1 MLLSQIKSNIQHM
14 PKVSVFCASSS
25 RVDPKYLNAATELG
39 HIFSEEDITLVYG
52 GGSVGLMGAIAD
64 AMLDKRGEII
74 GVMPE
79 FMKAVEWDHK
89 RVEDMRTTE
98 SMATRKQTFWDLS
111 DGLVALPGGVGTI
124 EEVVEA
130 ISLLRL
136 KRMTMPMIIVNVDG
150 YFDPFIQMLNRCVD
164 EKFMN
169 ESDRSLWQIADT
181 VSDVVPL
188 LRSLW
193 RQNI

>member
-1 MLLSQIKSNIQHM
+1 M

-25 RVDPKYLNAATELG
+25 KVHSKYLQAATELG
-39 HIFSEEDITLVYG
+39 HIFCDEDITLVYG

-64 AMLDKRGEII
+64 SMLDKGGEII
-74 GVMPE
+74 GVIPE
-79 FMKAVEWDHK
+79 FMKEVEWDHK

-98 SMATRKQTFWDLS
+98 NMATRKQTFWDLS
-111 DGLVALPGGVGTI
+111 DGLVALPGGVGTL
-124 EEVVEA
+124 EEIVEA

-136 KRMTMPMIIVNVDG
+136 DRMSMPMIIVNIDG
-150 YFDPFIQMLNRCVD
+150 YFDPFIKMLNRCVD
-164 EKFMN
+164 QKFMN
-169 ESDRSLWQIADT
+169 ESDRELWQIADN

-188 LRSLW
+188 LQKLW

>member
-1 MLLSQIKSNIQHM
+1 M

-25 RVDPKYLNAATELG
+25 KVDPKYLNAAAELG
-39 HIFSEEDITLVYG
+39 HIFCDEDIALVYG
-52 GGSVGLMGAIAD
+52 GGSAGLMGAIAD

-74 GVMPE
+74 GVIPE
-79 FMKAVEWDHK
+79 FMKEVEWDHK

-136 KRMTMPMIIVNVDG
+136 KRMSMPMIIVNIEG
-150 YFDPFIQMLNRCVD
+150 YFDPFIEMLNKCVD

-169 ESDRSLWQIADT
+169 ESDRTLWQVTDT
-181 VSDVVPL
+181 VTGVVPL
-188 LRSLW
+188 LKKLW
-193 RQNI
+193 RQNT

>member
-1 MLLSQIKSNIQHM
+1 M

-25 RVDPKYLNAATELG
+25 RVDAKYLNSATELG
-39 HIFSEEDITLVYG
+39 HIFCEEEITLVYG
-52 GGSVGLMGAIAD
+52 GGSAGLMGAIAD
-64 AMLDKRGEII
+64 SMLDKGGEVI
-74 GVMPE
+74 GVIPE
-79 FMKAVEWDHK
+79 FMKEVEWDHK
-89 RVEDMRTTE
+89 SVEDMRTTE

-136 KRMTMPMIIVNVDG
+136 KRMTMPMIIVNLDG
-150 YFDPFIQMLNRCVD
+150 YFDPFIEMLNRCIN

-169 ESDRSLWQIADT
+169 QADRTLWQVTAT
-181 VSDVVPL
+181 VADVVPL
-188 LRSLW
+188 LKRLW
-193 RQNI
+193 KENT

>member
-1 MLLSQIKSNIQHM
+1 MLH
-14 PKVSVFCASSS
+14 
-25 RVDPKYLNAATELG
+25 
-39 HIFSEEDITLVYG
+39 
-52 GGSVGLMGAIAD
+52 
-64 AMLDKRGEII
+64 KRGEVI
-74 GVMPE
+74 GVIPE

-111 DGLVALPGGVGTI
+111 DALVALPGGVGTI

-136 KRMTMPMIIVNVDG
+136 KRMSMPMVIVNLDG
-150 YFDPFIQMLNRCVD
+150 YFDPFIEMLNRCVD

-169 ESDRSLWQIADT
+169 ETDRQLWQVVDT
-181 VSDVVPL
+181 VADVVPL
-188 LRSLW
+188 LRKLW
-193 RQNI
+193 LQNT

>member
-1 MLLSQIKSNIQHM
+1 M

-39 HIFSEEDITLVYG
+39 NIFCNEDITLVYG

-64 AMLDKRGEII
+64 SMLDKGGEVI

-136 KRMTMPMIIVNVDG
+136 KRMSMPMIIVNLDG
-150 YFDPFIQMLNRCVD
+150 YFDPFIEMLNRCVD

-169 ESDRSLWQIADT
+169 ESDRLLWQVADT

-188 LRSLW
+188 LQRLW
-193 RQNI
+193 QQNT

>member
-1 MLLSQIKSNIQHM
+1 M

-25 RVDPKYLNAATELG
+25 KVDVKYLNSAKELG
-39 HIFSEEDITLVYG
+39 HIFCDEDITLVYG

-64 AMLDKRGEII
+64 AMLDRGGEII
-74 GVMPE
+74 GVIPE

-111 DGLVALPGGVGTI
+111 DGLIALPGGVGTI

-136 KRMTMPMIIVNVDG
+136 KRMSMPMIIVNIDG
-150 YFDPFIQMLNRCVD
+150 YFDPFIAMLNRCVD

-169 ESDRSLWQIADT
+169 ESDRSLWQVADS
-181 VSDVVPL
+181 VSEVVPL
-188 LRSLW
+188 LQKLW
-193 RQNI
+193 RQNT

>member
-1 MLLSQIKSNIQHM
+1 M
-14 PKVSVFCASSS
+14 PKLSVFCASSS
-25 RVDPKYLNAATELG
+25 RVNPKYLDAATKLG
-39 HIFSEEDITLVYG
+39 HIFCDEDITLVYG

-64 AMLDKRGEII
+64 SMLDKGGEVI

-136 KRMTMPMIIVNVDG
+136 KRMTMPMIIVNIDG
-150 YFDPFIQMLNRCVD
+150 YFDPFIQMLNKCVD

-169 ESDRSLWQIADT
+169 EADRTLWQVADT

-188 LRSLW
+188 LQKLW